1 MMILCCSSPSILPK
15 KHSIKNIQTIKQLK
29 AAVRHAK
36 LVCYNYEDTHE
47 CKVAWQ
53 KVDALVSSL
62 RDNDTRY
69 DD

>member
-1 MMILCCSSPSILPK
+1 MPPK
-15 KHSIKNIQTIKQLK
+15 KQIKRIIKNMQTVKQLK
-29 AAVRHAK
+29 DAVRHAK